1 VSRREEAPHGAWFED
16 DSFWEA
22 AAASLFGDEAWRTA
36 EADAGALA
44 TLLHLTPG
52 HRVLDLGCGP
62 GRHALPLARLG
73 LSVTG
78 VDRTAPYLREASRR
92 AAEEGLDIELVESDM
107 REFRRPGAFAAALS
121 MLTSFGYFEDPDDD
135 LVVLRNVLDSLEP
148 GGRLLIDT
156 MGKEILGRIFQAR
169 DWKLVGDEVWLFERR
184 PVRSWSWME
193 NTWIRIRDGEREEYE
208 LGHRL
213 FSAVELMDLAT
224 RAGFASAVA
233 YGALDGSP
241 YDEGARRLIVVARK
255 AAA

>member
-1 VSRREEAPHGAWFED
+1 MSRAGDAPETDWFED

-22 AAASLFGDEAWRTA
+22 AAASLFGEEAWEAAAVDAQALTA
-36 EADAGALA
+36 
-44 TLLHLTPG
+44 LLDLEPG
-52 HRVLDLGCGP
+52 HTILDLGCGP
-62 GRHALPLARLG
+62 GRHAISLARLG
-73 LSVTG
+73 FAVTG
-78 VDRTAPYLREASRR
+78 VDRTVPYLREAARR
-92 AAEEGLDIELVESDM
+92 AADAGVELELVRSDM
-107 REFRRPGAFAAALS
+107 REFRRPRAFEAALS
-121 MLTSFGYFEDPDDD
+121 MLTSFGYFEDPEED
-135 LVVLRNVLDSLEP
+135 LLVLRNTLDSLRP

-156 MGKEILGRIFQAR
+156 IGKEVLGRIFQAR
-169 DWKLVGDEVWLFERR
+169 DWKAVGDEVWLFERR